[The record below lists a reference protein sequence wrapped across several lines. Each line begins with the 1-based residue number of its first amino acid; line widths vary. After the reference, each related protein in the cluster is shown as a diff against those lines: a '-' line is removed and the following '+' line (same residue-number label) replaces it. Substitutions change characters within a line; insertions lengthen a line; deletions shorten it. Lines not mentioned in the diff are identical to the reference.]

1 MHMSDALITPVVGGV
16 MLISSIGVGKYSLD
30 KMKEDITSKIPLMA
44 IMGAFI
50 FAFQMINFTIPGT
63 GSSGHIGGGLLLS
76 IVLGPYAAFLT
87 LAIVLLIQAL
97 FFGDGGLI
105 AYGCTLF
112 NLGFFTCFVAYPFIF
127 RLLTKFDRDNKKIKR
142 VLLGSIVASIIGL
155 QLGSF
160 GVVLQTTLSGR
171 TDLPFIEFL
180 SLMQGIHIL
189 IGLVEGVITGVI
201 VKYLVINNNS
211 VIYELPKKSRNTR
224 RVFIMFAIS
233 TVVIAG
239 FISIFASSHP
249 DGLEWAIEKIV
260 GEKEIPFLN
269 EKVSRLSDKQGELA
283 LFPDYGFKK
292 SSSDIGTSVSG
303 LTGSL
308 IVFTSVFLMGLL
320 YRKRK
325 LRNE

>member
-142 VLLGSIVASIIGL
+142 VILGSIVASIIGL